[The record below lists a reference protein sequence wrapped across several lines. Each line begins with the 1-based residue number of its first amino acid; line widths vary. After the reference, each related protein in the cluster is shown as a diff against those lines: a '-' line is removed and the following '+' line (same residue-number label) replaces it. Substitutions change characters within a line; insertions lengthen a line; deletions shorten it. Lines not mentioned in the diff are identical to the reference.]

1 MEKYLLIGAVIHKIN
16 RDDEYH
22 EYLVID
28 KVIVY
33 GGGSSSTK
41 YILVDRNGNVSDIHY
56 DGIKRVV
63 SFPDK
68 SPSPSGF
75 INSST
80 SKKIA

>member
-1 MEKYLLIGAVIHKIN
+1 MEKGLLIGSVIHKIN
-16 RDDEYH
+16 RDDDEYH

-56 DGIKRVV
+56 DGIKKVI
-63 SFPDK
+63 SFAIT
-68 SPSPSGF
+68 SPTPTQF
-75 INSST
+75 INSSE
-80 SKKIA
+80 KIT

>member
-1 MEKYLLIGAVIHKIN
+1 MEKGFLIGSVIHKIN

-33 GGGSSSTK
+33 GGGSSSTA
-41 YILVDRNGNVSDIHY
+41 YIVVDRGGNVY
-56 DGIKRVV
+56 DMAYDKIKRVV

-68 SPSPSGF
+68 SPTPSEF
-75 INSST
+75 INSS
-80 SKKIA
+80 KKEE